1 MDITEYGAGYA
12 LELDKQKRVDA
23 LKKMINW
30 NQEEFDAASSA
41 ALNYYQSKFN
51 FDVLKMRYLNLFS
64 NPS

>member
-12 LELDKQKRVDA
+12 LELDKQKWVDA

-30 NQEEFDAASSA
+30 NQEEFDAASAS

-51 FDVLKMRYLNLFS
+51 FDDLKMRYLNLFS
-64 NPS
+64 NRS